1 MERRFD
7 LKQYDR
13 TVATLVAHG
22 DGRITLE
29 HNLTAEDLDPV
40 LTVDP
45 VDEASEL
52 LKIVYKER
60 AGVDVALLDA
70 NGVERLGIPYDKYG
84 YLDVTDPKKIAG
96 LREELWGP
104 GSTNDQPISTG
115 DLVLRL
121 GPFQR
126 ARIYCDRVLA
136 LYDRI
141 ESWLRNTALRTQ
153 RNKLTLTEELFRSY
167 NAFTLK
173 IFDSSDK
180 LVATL
185 MPAGADVIGAEGR
198 IDILGTF
205 DRQGL
210 LYLAA
215 GGPQFNV
222 TMGVGPSATR
232 VPHRVFKNVTDDGWY
247 WLENVRLGH
256 ARLLDEA
263 LFKDLLKG
271 VADLYELSAP

>member
-1 MERRFD
+1 MEERFD

-13 TVATLVAHG
+13 TVATLVADG
-22 DGRITLE
+22 DGRVTLE

-40 LTVDP
+40 MTVDP
-45 VDEASEL
+45 VDEAGEL

-70 NGVERLGIPYDKYG
+70 SGVERLGIPYDKYG

-96 LREELWGP
+96 LREELWPSP
-104 GSTNDQPISTG
+104 GSANDQPISTG

-126 ARIYCDRVLA
+126 ARIYCDRVLD
-136 LYDRI
+136 YDRI
-141 ESWLRNTALRTQ
+141 EFWLKNTVLRTQ
-153 RNKLTLTEELFRSY
+153 RNKFTLTEELFRSY

-173 IFDSSDK
+173 
-180 LVATL
+180 TL
-185 MPAGADVIGAEGR
+185 LPVGADVIGAEGR
-198 IDILGTF
+198 IDILGTV
-205 DRQGL
+205 DQQGL

-222 TMGVGPSATR
+222 TMGMGPSATR